1 MKIFEEELSCITL
14 YQNKSLR
21 KINVIINWLIELNQ
35 SKIKMIDK
43 QETINKGYIYGF
55 NKRKEN
61 LYDLEKNRFKIQL
74 KI

>member
-1 MKIFEEELSCITL
+1 
-14 YQNKSLR
+14 
-21 KINVIINWLIELNQ
+21 
-35 SKIKMIDK
+35 MIDK

-61 LYDLEKNRFKIQL
+61 LYILEKNRFKIQL